1 MLLAECFQ
9 QLNSRQK
16 REYKPIRNIESM
28 KRFVFYFS
36 FVVIAALLV
45 SCRNNG
51 KSIITPV
58 SSGRPYEVLV
68 VADDDCWMSP
78 DSALY
83 HVLDTD
89 VPGLPQA
96 ERSFRISRIRPAHY
110 DRVMRIFRNIII
122 ADIQDIYTQTK
133 FKYVRDAYASPQM
146 IMTIQSPNQEEFAE
160 YVSKHGQ
167 VIVDFFTRAEMNR
180 QINLLRDKHNGA
192 ISAKVGSL
200 FDCDIWLPNE
210 LNSFKEGKDFFWAS
224 TNLNDM
230 NFVMYSYPFRD
241 NNTFTKEFFI
251 NKRDSVMKINIPGS
265 MEGMYM
271 ETADSMFVDVKN
283 IAVKGDYAFEA
294 RGLWEMRNDAMGGP
308 FVSHVRVDR
317 ANARVIVVEA
327 FVYNPGKLKRDLMR
341 KLEASLYTLKLPAQ
355 KEVFELPIGAGV
367 TEITI
372 TGDSIK

>member
-133 FKYVRDAYASPQM
+133 FKYARDAYASPQM

>member
-1 MLLAECFQ
+1 
-9 QLNSRQK
+9 
-16 REYKPIRNIESM
+16 M
-28 KRFVFYFS
+28 KRLGFYFS
-36 FVVIAALLV
+36 LVAIAAVLG
-45 SCRNNG
+45 SCGNDG
-51 KSIITPV
+51 KSIVTPV

-89 VPGLPQA
+89 VQGLPQA

-133 FKYVRDAYASPQM
+133 LKYVSDAYAAPQM
-146 IMTIQSPNQEEFAE
+146 IMTIQSPSQEEFAE

-180 QINLLRDKHNGA
+180 QINIMREKHSGA

-200 FDCDIWLPNE
+200 FDCDIWMPSE
-210 LNSFKEGKDFFWAS
+210 LNSFKEGADFFWAS

-241 NNTFTKEFFI
+241 NNTFTKEYFI

-265 MEGMYM
+265 KEDMYM
-271 ETADSMFVDVKN
+271 ETADSVFVDVKN
-283 IAVKGDYAFEA
+283 IAVRGDYAFEA

-317 ANARVIVVEA
+317 ANARVIAVEG
-327 FVYNPGKLKRDLMR
+327 FVYKPGALKRDLMR
-341 KLEASLYTLKLPAQ
+341 KLEACLYTLKLPTQ
-355 KEVFELPIGAGV
+355 KEVLELPVGTDG
-367 TEITI
+367 TEVQI
-372 TGDSIK
+372 TGDTIK

>member
-1 MLLAECFQ
+1 M
-9 QLNSRQK
+9 
-16 REYKPIRNIESM
+16 RE
-28 KRFVFYFS
+28 
-36 FVVIAALLV
+36 
-45 SCRNNG
+45 
-51 KSIITPV
+51 
-58 SSGRPYEVLV
+58 
-68 VADDDCWMSP
+68 
-78 DSALY
+78 
-83 HVLDTD
+83 
-89 VPGLPQA
+89 
-96 ERSFRISRIRPAHY
+96 
-110 DRVMRIFRNIII
+110 
-122 ADIQDIYTQTK
+122 
-133 FKYVRDAYASPQM
+133 
-146 IMTIQSPNQEEFAE
+146 
-160 YVSKHGQ
+160 
-167 VIVDFFTRAEMNR
+167 
-180 QINLLRDKHNGA
+180 KHNRT

-200 FDCDIWLPNE
+200 FDCDIWMPNE
-210 LNSFKEGKDFFWAS
+210 LNSFKTGEDFFWAS

-271 ETADSMFVDVKN
+271 ETADSIFVDVKN

-327 FVYNPGKLKRDLMR
+327 FVFKPDKLKRDLMR
-341 KLEASLYTLKLPAQ
+341 KLEACLYTLKLPAQ

>member
-1 MLLAECFQ
+1 M
-9 QLNSRQK
+9 
-16 REYKPIRNIESM
+16 KP
-28 KRFVFYFS
+28 FS
-36 FVVIAALLV
+36 FYLSLIFVVSVFAF
-45 SCRNNG
+45 CQKDG
-51 KSIITPV
+51 KSIVTPV

-68 VADDDCWMSP
+68 VADDKCWNSP
-78 DSALY
+78 DSALF

-89 VPGLPQA
+89 VPGLPQP
-96 ERSFRISRIRPAHY
+96 ERSFRISRVRPEY
-110 DRVMRIFRNIII
+110 FDRSTRLFRNIII

-133 FKYVRDAYASPQM
+133 FKYTRDAYSSPQM

-160 YVSKHGQ
+160 YVSKNGQ
-167 VIVDFFTRAEMNR
+167 VIIDFFTRAEMNR
-180 QINLLRDKHNGA
+180 EVKLLEKKHNDVL
-192 ISAKVGSL
+192 SAKVQSF
-200 FDCDIWLPNE
+200 FDCDIWMPNE

-251 NKRDSVMKINIPGS
+251 HKRDSVMKINIPGS

-271 ETADSMFVDVKN
+271 ETADSMLVDVKN

-308 FVSHVRVDR
+308 FVSHVRVDK

-341 KLEASLYTLKLPAQ
+341 KLEACLYTLKLPAQ
-355 KEVFELPIGAGV
+355 KEVFELPVGAGV
-367 TEITI
+367 TEVTI
-372 TGDSIK
+372 TSDSIK